1 MKQTIKVISFTFGT
15 ILGIVGG
22 TIYVLFL
29 IFSPDEFNQ
38 KKWVNKHSERIDMID
53 SMLSEVELKGK
64 TKTEIIKLLGVEEEK
79 AYFKEPNNLVY
90 YLGDERGFVRIDREW
105 LVLWFDDKDRV
116 TDYEIK
122 TD

>member
-1 MKQTIKVISFTFGT
+1 VKQTIKVIAFTFGT
-15 ILGIVGG
+15 LLGIVGG

-38 KKWVNKHSERIDMID
+38 EKWVNKPSERVDMID

-90 YLGDERGFVRIDREW
+90 YLGEERGFVSIDSEW
-105 LVLWFDDKDRV
+105 LVLWFDDKGRV
-116 TDYEIK
+116 TDCEIK

>member
-1 MKQTIKVISFTFGT
+1 MKQTTKVIAITFGT
-15 ILGIVGG
+15 LLVIVAGI
-22 TIYVLFL
+22 IYVLFL
-29 IFSPDEFNQ
+29 LFSPDEFNQ
-38 KKWVNKHSERIDMID
+38 EIWVNKPAKRVDMID
-53 SMLSEVELKGK
+53 SLLSEVELKGK
-64 TKTEIIKLLGVEEEK
+64 TKTEIIKLLGQEEEK

-90 YLGDERGFVRIDREW
+90 YLGDERGFMSIDSEW

>member
-1 MKQTIKVISFTFGT
+1 MKQTIKVVAFTFGT
-15 ILGIVGG
+15 LLGIVGG

-38 KKWVNKHSERIDMID
+38 EKWFNKPSERVDMID
-53 SMLSEVELKGK
+53 SMFSEVELKGK
-64 TKTEIIKLLGVEEEK
+64 TKTEIIKLLGEEEEK

-90 YLGDERGFVRIDREW
+90 YLGDERGLVSIDSEW
-105 LVLWFDDKDRV
+105 LLLWFDDKDIV

>member
-1 MKQTIKVISFTFGT
+1 VKQTIKVIAFTFGT
-15 ILGIVGG
+15 LLGIVGG

-29 IFSPDEFNQ
+29 IFSSDEFNQ
-38 KKWVNKHSERIDMID
+38 EKWVNEPSERVDMID

-90 YLGDERGFVRIDREW
+90 F
-105 LVLWFDDKDRV
+105 
-116 TDYEIK
+116 
-122 TD
+122 